1 MGTSTE
7 EGKKIE
13 LKLTGGISCRV
24 WPGLNEP
31 GSRKVGYYKETAK
44 S

>member
-1 MGTSTE
+1 MRTSTE
-7 EGKKIE
+7 EGEKIE
-13 LKLTGGISCRV
+13 LKLRGGVSCRV

-31 GSRKVGYYKETAK
+31 VSRKVGYYQGTAK